1 MTWDYIIVGA
11 GSAGCALAWQLARK
25 PGQPKILVIEA
36 GGFDRSPYIKVPLGQ
51 IRAITRYDWGYRS
64 QPDPSRAGASEA
76 WLRGKVLGGSSSING
91 MLYVKGAATDF
102 DRWAELCG
110 RAGGWSSKDV
120 LPILRE
126 LECSDQYGAARGRS
140 GRLHVRTVRKPHA
153 ITDAFI
159 EAAVANGYSFNKD
172 YNGQTQ
178 GGVAYAQL
186 SQKNGLRCSAADAF
200 LKPLLSWKNIK
211 LLTDST
217 VERIELAEGRATG
230 VVFTREGRPCRETA
244 REIILCA
251 GAIGS
256 PQILMLSG
264 IGDPEELARHNIK
277 VALRLP
283 GVGRNLREHPLVRLV
298 YRTTIPTY
306 NVTAGLL
313 QKLGFA
319 AKYLWHRAGP
329 LANPF
334 EGIAFLRSSRA
345 AADPDIQLHFL
356 PLGYLTHDSGAVE
369 LASFPSVT
377 VLLNKSHPSSRGRVR
392 LASAKA
398 TDAPR
403 IECRLLEDDSDVQT
417 LVRGI
422 AMVRAIMAS
431 KPIAQWVQQE
441 VSPGPA
447 CDDPA
452 VLQDYIRRHTTIA
465 AHPVGTCR
473 MGNDEQA
480 VVAPDLRVR
489 GTQNLWVADASIM
502 PDLISG
508 NTNAV
513 CMMIGAKLGKQLAS
527 RKT

>member
-1 MTWDYIIVGA
+1 MGWDYIIVGA

-25 PGQPKILVIEA
+25 AGEPKILAIEA
-36 GGFDRSPYIKVPLGQ
+36 GGSDRSPYIKVPLGQ

-64 QPDPSRAGASEA
+64 QPDPSRGGASDA

-102 DRWAELCG
+102 DRWAEICG
-110 RAGGWSSKDV
+110 HAGGWSSKDV
-120 LPILRE
+120 LPIFRE
-126 LECSDQYGAARGRS
+126 LENSDQSGAARGHA
-140 GRLHVRTVRKPHA
+140 GRMHVRTVRMPHA
-153 ITDAFI
+153 ITEAFMD
-159 EAAVANGYSFNKD
+159 AAVGNGHSFNED
-172 YNGQTQ
+172 YNGPTQ

-186 SQKNGLRCSAADAF
+186 SQRNGLRCSSADAF
-200 LKPLLSWKNIK
+200 FKPLLSRKHVK

-217 VERIELAEGRATG
+217 VERIELTDGRATG
-230 VVFTREGRPCRETA
+230 VVFIREGRQCRETA

-264 IGDPEELARHNIK
+264 VGDPEELARHNID
-277 VALRLP
+277 VALALP

-306 NVTAGLL
+306 NVTEGVL

-334 EGIAFLRSSRA
+334 EGVAFLKSSRT

-356 PLGYLTHDSGAVE
+356 PLGFLTHDNGAVE

-377 VLLNKSHPSSRGRVR
+377 VLVNKSHPVSSGRVR
-392 LASAKA
+392 LASARA
-398 TDAPR
+398 ADAPL

-417 LVRGI
+417 LIRGI

-431 KPIAQWVQQE
+431 KPIARWVQQE
-441 VSPGPA
+441 VSPGP
-447 CDDPA
+447 DFNDPA
-452 VLQDYIRRHTTIA
+452 LLQDYIRRHTTIS

-473 MGNDEQA
+473 IGRDA
-480 VVAPDLRVR
+480 GSVVGPDLRVH
-489 GTQNLWVADASIM
+489 GTRNLWVADASIM

-513 CMMIGAKLGKQLAS
+513 CMMIGAKLGKQLAQTS
-527 RKT
+527 A